1 MGRSEPRRC
10 GEMADEGVRTAEDRT
25 GGSGGT
31 GTGRRRWSLRTDNGD
46 PWLATRRGKL
56 RVGGMLIILAT
67 LTALAESI
75 IMLRYIF
82 THESIYDVL
91 EDHRLWPFLVL
102 ESATIAISVVA
113 LAGGVS
119 TIRRRRW
126 RLSVLGGAMAAIA
139 VIIPG
144 LLIMVAPPLGAL
156 VAFSMFFGAVLGTC
170 RVRAFRGEF
179 TDGADTAGRDGPA
192 DDLAARARD

>member
-1 MGRSEPRRC
+1 
-10 GEMADEGVRTAEDRT
+10 
-25 GGSGGT
+25 
-31 GTGRRRWSLRTDNGD
+31 
-46 PWLATRRGKL
+46 
-56 RVGGMLIILAT
+56 MLIILAA
-67 LTALAESI
+67 LTALAGSS
-75 IMLRYIF
+75 IMLTDHF

-91 EDHRLWPFLVL
+91 EDHRSWPFLVL

-126 RLSVLGGAMAAIA
+126 RLSMLGGVMAAIA

-144 LLIMVAPPLGAL
+144 PLIFVAPLWAL
-156 VAFSMFFGAVLGTC
+156 VAFPMFFGAVLGTC

>member
-1 MGRSEPRRC
+1 MAMEPVSVDKVIEIAKKK
-10 GEMADEGVRTAEDRT
+10 GIKP
-25 GGSGGT
+25 
-31 GTGRRRWSLRTDNGD
+31 GRRRWSLSTDDGD

-56 RVGGMLIILAT
+56 NVGGMFIILAA

-75 IMLRYIF
+75 IMLTYIF

-91 EDHRLWPFLVL
+91 EDHRIWPFLVL
-102 ESATIAISVVA
+102 ESATLAISVVA

-126 RLSVLGGAMAAIA
+126 RLSMLGGAMAAIA

-144 LLIMVAPPLGAL
+144 LLISVAPLWAL
-156 VAFSMFFGAVLGTC
+156 VAFLMSFGAVLGTC

-179 TDGADTAGRDGPA
+179 TDSADTAGRDGPA
-192 DDLAARARD
+192 DDLAARARV

>member
-1 MGRSEPRRC
+1 
-10 GEMADEGVRTAEDRT
+10 
-25 GGSGGT
+25 
-31 GTGRRRWSLRTDNGD
+31 
-46 PWLATRRGKL
+46 
-56 RVGGMLIILAT
+56 MLIILAA
-67 LTALAESI
+67 LTALAGSI
-75 IMLRYIF
+75 IMLTDLFTRAVVHPVGELVLDHVRYV
-82 THESIYDVL
+82 DL

-126 RLSVLGGAMAAIA
+126 RLSMLGGVMAAIA

-144 LLIMVAPPLGAL
+144 PLIFVAPLWAL
-156 VAFSMFFGAVLGTC
+156 VAFPMFFGAVLGTC